1 MAIEWVVGIG
11 VLSLLLGF
19 GIAQLF
25 QMGGGK
31 QKSRVAE
38 LESALEEAND
48 ELADYKKEVFGQFA
62 QTAEK
67 FRALDHSYQDLH
79 QQLAQSAVSLCGDA
93 ATPLLENTGAL
104 QLETIDAESTEAES
118 IIVSEQESLSAHA
131 DVDTDADDVPILTE
145 AQSSELDAEALGELD
160 PQNKPARGIS

>member
-25 QMGGGK
+25 QISGGK

-48 ELADYKKEVFGQFA
+48 ELVDYKKEVFGQFA

-93 ATPLLENTGAL
+93 ATPLLENTGAV
-104 QLETIDAESTEAES
+104 QLETEEVKLDSVEEEQIV
-118 IIVSEQESLSAHA
+118 VSEQEALNA
-131 DVDTDADDVPILTE
+131 DANADEVPFLTE
-145 AQSSELDAEALGELD
+145 AQDSDPDAEELSELDS
-160 PQNKPARGIS
+160 QNKPARGIS